1 MHRGPIRWWG
11 SRRGLAPW
19 FAVLQVTNLRVD
31 VGGVTLIDGV
41 SFTVRAGEKVGLVGR
56 NGAGKTS
63 MLKVIGGANDAAG
76 GSVRFDGGLG
86 YLPQDPRLDMVPD
99 DVTAL
104 RHVLSGRGFDEALE
118 RIDKLQVAMEADP
131 STRNIERYTRAL
143 ERFRMDGGYSAE
155 SEVRRLAAGIGLA
168 DDKLDLPLGALS
180 GGQRRRVEVV
190 RILFAGSDVLL
201 LDEPTNHLDAD
212 AKLWMLDFLASYRGA
227 LIVISHDLD
236 LLDDAI
242 TRVIHLDRGGDTAT
256 GVMHEYKG
264 TYSQYLKAREADEV
278 RLAKEIAQQAKE
290 IERLQT
296 IVDRFGAKATKAA
309 MAHSIEKRIDRLKE
323 SAPQSVQA
331 RKVLKLRL
339 PEPPHCA
346 RTVLEASDLAV
357 SYPGLDVFEDV
368 TFDAGRGDRVLVMGL
383 NGAGKTSLL
392 RVLAGVTEP
401 LFGTVKWGMG
411 VSVGYYAQ
419 EHEGIRSGASLVE
432 HMREASGRMGDGEL
446 RGLLGMFGL
455 VGDKVWQDAS
465 TLSGGEKTKLALA
478 QLVGGKH
485 NVLLLDEPTNNLDP
499 GSRTAVADSLS
510 SWGGTLIVV
519 SHDAE
524 FVEALDPDRA
534 LLMPDGSVDHWHD
547 SFLELVTL
555 A

>member
-1 MHRGPIRWWG
+1 L
-11 SRRGLAPW
+11 SV
-19 FAVLQVTNLRVD
+19 VLQVTDLKVD
-31 VGGVTLIDGV
+31 VGGVTLIEGV

-63 MLKVIGGANDAAG
+63 MLKVIGGANQAAR
-76 GSVRFDGGLG
+76 GSVRWDGGLG

-104 RHVLSGRGFDEALE
+104 RHVLSGRGFDETLD

-131 STRNIERYTRAL
+131 STRNIDRYTRAL

-168 DDKLDLPLGALS
+168 DEKLDLPLGALS

-212 AKLWMLDFLASYRGA
+212 AKIWMLDFLSSYRGA

-242 TRVIHLDRGGDTAT
+242 TRVIHLDRGGDTST

-264 TYSQYLKAREADEV
+264 TYSQYLAAREADEV
-278 RLAKEIAQQAKE
+278 RLAKQIAQQAKE
-290 IERLQT
+290 IERLQG

-323 SAPQSVQA
+323 EAPDSVAA

-346 RTVLEASDLAV
+346 RTVLEAEDLAV
-357 SYPGLDVFEDV
+357 SYTGLDVFEDV
-368 TFDAGRGDRVLVMGL
+368 TFDVGKGDRLLIMGL

-392 RVLAGVTEP
+392 RVLARITDPVIGS
-401 LFGTVKWGMG
+401 FKWGMG

-419 EHEGIRSGASLVE
+419 EHEGIRAGANLVE
-432 HMREASGRMGDGEL
+432 HMREATGGLGDGEL
-446 RGLLGMFGL
+446 RSILGMFGL
-455 VGDKVWQDAS
+455 IGEKVFQDAS

-524 FVEALDPDRA
+524 FVEALQPDRA
-534 LLMPDGSVDHWHD
+534 LLMPEGTVDHWHD

>member
-1 MHRGPIRWWG
+1 
-11 SRRGLAPW
+11 LT
-19 FAVLQVTNLRVD
+19 AVLQVTNLRVD

-86 YLPQDPRLDMVPD
+86 YLPQDPRLDLVPD

-104 RHVLSGRGFDEALE
+104 RHVLSGRGFDEALD

-131 STRNIERYTRAL
+131 STRNIDRYTRAL

-168 DDKLDLPLGALS
+168 DEKLDLPLGALS

-212 AKLWMLDFLASYRGA
+212 AKAWMLDFLAGYRGA

-236 LLDDAI
+236 LLDEAI

-256 GVMHEYKG
+256 GTMHEYKG
-264 TYSQYLKAREADEV
+264 TYSQYIAAREADEV
-278 RLAKEIAQQAKE
+278 RRAKEVAMQAKE

-296 IVDRFGAKATKAA
+296 IVDRFGAKATKAS
-309 MAHSIEKRIDRLKE
+309 MAHSIEKRIARLKDEAPE
-323 SAPQSVQA
+323 SAAA

-339 PEPPHCA
+339 PEPPHCG
-346 RTVLEASDLAV
+346 RTVLEVADLAV

-368 TFDAGRGDRVLVMGL
+368 TFDVGRGDRLLVMGL

-401 LFGTVKWGMG
+401 VIGTVRWGMG

-419 EHEGIRSGASLVE
+419 EHEGIRAGASLVE
-432 HMREASGRMGDGEL
+432 HMREATGGLGDGEL
-446 RGLLGMFGL
+446 RGILGMFGL

-499 GSRTAVADSLS
+499 GSRTAIADSLS
-510 SWGGTLIVV
+510 RWGGTLIVV

-534 LLMPDGSVDHWHD
+534 LLMPDGDVDHWHD
-547 SFLELVTL
+547 DFLELVTL

>member
-1 MHRGPIRWWG
+1 M
-11 SRRGLAPW
+11 
-19 FAVLQVTNLRVD
+19 LQVTGLKVE
-31 VGGVTLIDGV
+31 VGGVVLSENV

-63 MLKVIGGANDAAG
+63 MLKIIGGAADPAA
-76 GSVRFDGGLG
+76 GSVRYDGGLG
-86 YLPQDPRLDMVPD
+86 YLPQDPRLDLVPE
-99 DVTAL
+99 DVTGL

-118 RIDKLQVAMEADP
+118 RIEKLQQAMENDP
-131 STRNIERYTRAL
+131 STRNIDRYTRAL

-155 SEVRRLAAGIGLA
+155 SEIRRLAAGIGLA

-212 AKLWMLDFLASYRGA
+212 AKLWMLQFLADYRGA
-227 LIVISHDLD
+227 LVVISHDLD
-236 LLDDAI
+236 LLDESI
-242 TRVIHLDRGGDTAT
+242 TRVIHLDRGGDLTT
-256 GVMHEYKG
+256 GTVHEYKG
-264 TYSQYLKAREADEV
+264 TYSQYLAAREADEA
-278 RLAKEIAQQAKE
+278 RQAKMIAQQARE

-323 SAPQSVQA
+323 AAPESAVA
-331 RKVLKLRL
+331 RKVLKLKL
-339 PEPPHCA
+339 PEPPHCG
-346 RTVLEASDLAV
+346 RTVLEAADLAV

-368 TFDAGRGDRVLVMGL
+368 TFDAGRGDRVLIMGL

-392 RVLAGVTEP
+392 RVLAGITDPVI
-401 LFGTVKWGMG
+401 GSVRWGPG

-419 EHEGIRSGASLVE
+419 EHEGIRAGMDLVA
-432 HMREASGRMGDGEL
+432 HLREATEGLGDGQL
-446 RGLLGMFGL
+446 RSILGMFGL
-455 VGDKVWQDAS
+455 VGDKVFQDAS

-499 GSRTAVADSLS
+499 GSRTAVAEALS
-510 SWGGTLIVV
+510 GWGGTLIVV

-524 FVEALDPDRA
+524 FVEALQPDRA
-534 LLMPDGSVDHWHD
+534 LLMPEGTVDHWHD

>member
-1 MHRGPIRWWG
+1 
-11 SRRGLAPW
+11 
-19 FAVLQVTNLRVD
+19 VLQVRGLRVD

-41 SFTVRAGEKVGLVGR
+41 TFTVRAGEKVGLVGR

-63 MLKVIGGANDAAG
+63 MLKVIGGANEAAR
-76 GSVRFDGGLG
+76 GSVSYDGGLG

-104 RHVLSGRGFDEALE
+104 HHVLSGRGFDEALD

-131 STRNIERYTRAL
+131 TERAIDRYTRAL
-143 ERFRMDGGYSAE
+143 ERFRMDGGYSAD

-168 DDKLDLPLGALS
+168 DEKLDLPLGALS

-212 AKLWMLDFLASYRGA
+212 AKLWMLDFLRSYRGA

-236 LLDDAI
+236 LLDSAL
-242 TRVIHLDRGGDTAT
+242 TRVIHLDRGADSAT
-256 GVMHEYKG
+256 GEMHEYKG
-264 TYSQYLKAREADEV
+264 TYSQYVAARDADEV
-278 RLAKEIAQQAKE
+278 RLAKQVAQQAKE

-296 IVDRFGAKATKAA
+296 IVDRFGAKATKAS
-309 MAHSIEKRIDRLKE
+309 MAHSIEKRIARLQE
-323 SAPQSVQA
+323 TAPQSRAA
-331 RKVLKLRL
+331 RKVMKLKL

-346 RTVLEASDLAV
+346 RTVLEASQLAV

-368 TFDAGRGDRVLVMGL
+368 SFDAGRGDRVLVMGL

-392 RVLAGVTEP
+392 RVLAGITEP
-401 LFGTVKWGMG
+401 VIGTFRWGMG

-419 EHEGIRSGASLVE
+419 EHEGIRSGATLVD
-432 HMREASGRMGDGEL
+432 HMREAAPALGEGEH
-446 RGLLGMFGL
+446 RALLGMFGL
-455 VGDKVWQDAS
+455 VGEKVFQDAS

-524 FVEALDPDRA
+524 FVEALQPDRA
-534 LLMPDGSVDHWHD
+534 LLMPDGDVDHWHD
-547 SFLELVTL
+547 DFLELVTL